1 MPSGGIR
8 PHRRWGERHAIRRGI
23 ALPRDSH
30 RNGISTTCRGAR
42 LPACR
47 QAASRDSESRPTT
60 HHTTLLSNSKEK
72 SRAPGQE
79 RTTPFGMPMLARVAR
94 VPPGSS
100 LSATSRVACR
110 WDVWPGRGL
119 VEVESET
126 RSRVKD
132 PRSCAFSFT
141 LSWPDRAYRISGIL
155 LDCAASSPAAARSW
169 RSAPGGTLTRRRPRA
184 PTESPA

>member
-1 MPSGGIR
+1 MGGKKKNRALLVRNRRPS
-8 PHRRWGERHAIRRGI
+8 
-23 ALPRDSH
+23 
-30 RNGISTTCRGAR
+30 
-42 LPACR
+42 
-47 QAASRDSESRPTT
+47 
-60 HHTTLLSNSKEK
+60 
-72 SRAPGQE
+72 
-79 RTTPFGMPMLARVAR
+79 PFGMPMLARVAR

-141 LSWPDRAYRISGIL
+141 LSWPDRALPDLGHSPRLRGL
-155 LDCAASSPAAARSW
+155 LPGGRAFLLGGLLPLGVGQFSSEAARRAPFRRPGVPLRRRRTHVRRPLPLGVAFGGGCSSLASSCSEAARRAPSQR
-169 RSAPGGTLTRRRPRA
+169 RSVPRRRRA
-184 PTESPA
+184 PV